1 MTDTVV
7 IQIGLAAMLAA
18 AKLAA
23 PILITS
29 LGIGLAVGLLQSAT
43 QIQEV
48 TLTFV
53 PKFVGVGLVIL
64 VGGSW
69 MLNEMVSFTQAMFR
83 MVPDLIGLA

>member
-1 MTDTVV
+1 VTDTVV
-7 IQIGLAAMLAA
+7 IEIGLAAMLAA
-18 AKLAA
+18 AKLSA
-23 PILITS
+23 PILITA

-64 VGGSW
+64 IGGSW
-69 MLNEMVSFTQAMFR
+69 MLNEMVSFTQGMYR
-83 MVPDLIGLA
+83 MVPQLIGQA